1 MSSRAALTLFQQ
13 EHESSVLT
21 VFRRAY
27 RLLARVQAFPTVL
40 RARIYVALPSF
51 LFARGR
57 VAFPLRRSHPLVL
70 PPLASPIDDTSV
82 KGIDDRRFPYPI
94 VHAYPECAYL
104 PRRTTRPP
112 ASACSIARS
121 DSTLILTSTSPANSG
136 FSALPPSVGARC
148 MHAASL
154 ASASASASAFRT
166 PLPLRIFAGSTHV
179 SLYAVASS
187 GRSRMQ
193 RHMETVRS
201 T

>member
-1 MSSRAALTLFQQ
+1 MSSRA
-13 EHESSVLT
+13 
-21 VFRRAY
+21 
-27 RLLARVQAFPTVL
+27 
-40 RARIYVALPSF
+40 ALPSF

-82 KGIDDRRFPYPI
+82 KGINGRRFPYPV
-94 VHAYPECAYL
+94 VHAYPECAYPCL
-104 PRRTTRPP
+104 PRRTKPAP

-121 DSTLILTSTSPANSG
+121 DSTSILTSTSPANSG

-154 ASASASASAFRT
+154 ASASASAFRT

-193 RHMETVRS
+193 RPYGDGEVS
-201 T
+201 VNVVNVPL